1 MKIIEWRRCR
11 YLSAKGLSSNF
22 ASNIKDTLKAHWHI
36 QSFFLGRPV
45 HTLNPRRRHRLA
57 QSEKVPKF
65 VPPDILNVHSLA
77 LSVLRIL
84 CKTFS
89 KLLNLALRKTLF
101 HGRFLKNSHIQ
112 IKFFMAI
119 SLCELRSSLTLK
131 DAASSTEG
139 ITLSSVNCLRKRRS
153 DY

>member
-65 VPPDILNVHSLA
+65 VPPDIQNVHSLA

-89 KLLNLALRKTLF
+89 KLLNLALWKTLF

-112 IKFFMAI
+112 IKFFYGYKLVRAAKQPD
-119 SLCELRSSLTLK
+119 LK
-131 DAASSTEG
+131 RCS
-139 ITLSSVNCLRKRRS
+139 K
-153 DY
+153 